1 MTNPVVTK
9 NKNKSKQNH
18 TKSQDS
24 WVAQCKKCDC
34 SSNQHTELAN
44 YSTERNTE
52 DAKINKYDAKGNVI
66 GKAGNS
72 FSCPVH

>member
-18 TKSQDS
+18 PKSQDS
-24 WVAQCKKCDC
+24 WVAQCKICDC
-34 SSNQHTELAN
+34 SSNQCTELAN
-44 YSTERNTE
+44 YSGRNTE
-52 DAKINKYDAKGNVI
+52 DAKTNRYDAKGNII
-66 GKAGNS
+66 GKAGNL